1 MLTIIELHK
10 RLGITLKN
18 MALSEGSTEGNQLFA
33 GDFHAVVIKQ
43 TLMLFSLQRDETGNG
58 LSNIKDNSVESFQLQ
73 MSVLHQSTRISK
85 AGLSSLSDGWANI
98 KKKVPGVS
106 DSNQNVETTCNFPNS
121 TLQKL
126 KIYLSKGCRKTSKK

>member
-1 MLTIIELHK
+1 MLKIIELHK

-98 KKKVPGVS
+98 KKKYLVCQIS
-106 DSNQNVETTCNFPNS
+106 IKMLKQHAIPNS

-126 KIYLSKGCRKTSKK
+126 KIYLSKGCRKSSKR